1 VIVLG
6 ISAFYHD
13 SAAVLVRDGVLVAA
27 AQEERFSRIKHD
39 SNFPFEAITY
49 CLNEANIGLSEIDY
63 VGYYEKP
70 ILTFDRLLET
80 YLAFA
85 PSGFKS
91 FVTSLPIWV
100 KEKIFLKKTILES
113 LQDLNRGPIS
123 EEKLL
128 FGFHHHS
135 HAASSF
141 YPSPFKSA
149 AILVMD
155 GVGEWATTTMAQG
168 NGKDIS
174 LIKEIRFPHSL
185 GLLYSAFTYY
195 LGFKVNEG
203 EYKVMGLAPYGQPK
217 YKNLIYSNL
226 IDVKEDG
233 SFRLNMEYF
242 NYCTGLTMTNSRLD
256 ALFGG
261 HLPRRKGEKLDNR
274 HMDIARS
281 VQEVVEEVV
290 LRIANNL
297 RKETGE
303 KNLCMAGGVAL
314 NCVANGKILRSSTFE
329 HIWIQPASGDAGG
342 ALGVALSI
350 NHLFNY
356 KPREIPDGID
366 GMQGTYLGPKYK
378 NSQIEMVL
386 KKYEAVYKVMD
397 EKEVVTL
404 AVSAVSEGKI
414 LGWFQG
420 RMEFGPRSLG
430 NRSIL
435 GDARSE
441 SMQRTINMKIKY
453 REGFRPFA
461 PAVLA
466 EQANKFFH
474 IDCKSPYML
483 LVADVHKERL
493 KALSFESENLQGLD
507 KLKASRSDIP
517 SVTHVDNSAR
527 VQTVHHETN
536 PKFHQL
542 LTKYEKQTG
551 YGVLINTSFNIRD
564 EPIVCSPEDA
574 YKCFMGTELDIL
586 IINNIVL
593 LKEEQ

>member
-1 VIVLG
+1 MIVLG
-6 ISAFYHD
+6 ISSFYHD
-13 SAAVLVRDGVLVAA
+13 SAAVLVKDGVLLAA

-39 SNFPFEAITY
+39 ASFPFEATTY
-49 CLNEANIGLSEIDY
+49 CLNQAEIDLSGIDY

-80 YLAFA
+80 YLALA

-100 KEKIFLKKTILES
+100 KEKILLKDTILKS
-113 LQDLNRGPIS
+113 LQSLNRGSIS
-123 EEKLL
+123 RDKLL
-128 FGFHHHS
+128 FGYHHHS
-135 HAASSF
+135 HAASAF

-168 NGKDIS
+168 NEKDIS

-203 EYKVMGLAPYGQPK
+203 EYKVMGLAPYGLPK
-217 YKNLIYSNL
+217 YKDIIYRNL

-233 SFRLNMEYF
+233 SFLLAMKYF
-242 NYCTGLTMTNSRLD
+242 NYHSGLTMTNSRFD
-256 ALFGG
+256 TLFGG
-261 HLPRRKGEKLDNR
+261 HSPRGKRDKLERR

-281 VQEVVEEVV
+281 IQEVIEEVI
-290 LRIANNL
+290 LLIIKNL

-314 NCVANGKILRSSTFE
+314 NCVANGKILRSSIFE
-329 HIWIQPASGDAGG
+329 RLWIQPASGDAGG

-350 NHLFNY
+350 NYLFSD
-356 KPREIPDGID
+356 KPRETPNALD
-366 GMQGTYLGPKYK
+366 GMQGAFLGPQYD
-378 NSQIEMVL
+378 NTQIEVIL
-386 KKYEAVYKVMD
+386 KKHEAVYRILD
-397 EKEVVTL
+397 EKEVLSL
-404 AVSAVSEGKI
+404 AVSALSQGKV
-414 LGWFQG
+414 LAWFQG

-435 GDARSE
+435 GDARFE
-441 SMQRTINMKIKY
+441 SMQRAINMKIKY

-461 PAVLA
+461 PAVLS
-466 EQANKFFH
+466 EQAEKFFH
-474 IDCKSPYML
+474 LDCESPYML
-483 LVADVHKERL
+483 LVADVHSDRL
-493 KALSFESENLQGLD
+493 KNLSSEEENLQGFD
-507 KLKASRSDIP
+507 KLKVMRSDIP

-527 VQTVHHETN
+527 IQTVHHETN

-542 LTKYEKQTG
+542 LTEYEKQTG
-551 YGVLINTSFNIRD
+551 FGILINTSFNIRD

-574 YKCFMGTELDIL
+574 YKCFMGTELDVL
-586 IINNIVL
+586 VMNNIIL

>member
-1 VIVLG
+1 
-6 ISAFYHD
+6 
-13 SAAVLVRDGVLVAA
+13 
-27 AQEERFSRIKHD
+27 
-39 SNFPFEAITY
+39 
-49 CLNEANIGLSEIDY
+49 
-63 VGYYEKP
+63 
-70 ILTFDRLLET
+70 
-80 YLAFA
+80 
-85 PSGFKS
+85 
-91 FVTSLPIWV
+91 
-100 KEKIFLKKTILES
+100 
-113 LQDLNRGPIS
+113 
-123 EEKLL
+123 
-128 FGFHHHS
+128 
-135 HAASSF
+135 
-141 YPSPFKSA
+141 
-149 AILVMD
+149 
-155 GVGEWATTTMAQG
+155 
-168 NGKDIS
+168 
-174 LIKEIRFPHSL
+174 
-185 GLLYSAFTYY
+185 
-195 LGFKVNEG
+195 VNEG

-217 YKNLIYSNL
+217 YKDVISRNL

-233 SFRLNMEYF
+233 SFWLNMEYF
-242 NYCTGLTMTNSRLD
+242 NYCTGLTMTNSRFD

-261 HLPRRKGEKLDNR
+261 HLPRGKEEKLENR

-290 LRIANNL
+290 LRIVKNL
-297 RKETGE
+297 SKETGE

-314 NCVANGKILRSSTFE
+314 NCVANGKVLRSSTFE
-329 HIWIQPASGDAGG
+329 RLWIQPASGDAGG

-350 NHLFNY
+350 NHLFSD

-366 GMQGTYLGPKYK
+366 GMQGTYLGPQYE

-386 KKYEAVYKVMD
+386 KRYEAVYKVMN
-397 EKEVVTL
+397 EKEVVPL
-404 AVSAVSEGKI
+404 AVSALSEGKI
-414 LGWFQG
+414 LGWFHG

-435 GDARSE
+435 GDARFE

-466 EQANKFFH
+466 EQAKEFFH

-493 KALSFESENLQGLD
+493 KSLPSEEENLQGLD

-542 LTKYEKQTG
+542 LTEYEKQTG

-574 YKCFMGTELDIL
+574 YKCFMGTELDVL
-586 IINNIVL
+586 IMNNIVL

>member
-1 VIVLG
+1 MIVLG

-39 SNFPFEAITY
+39 SEFPYEAITY
-49 CLNEANIGLSEIDY
+49 CLNEANIGFSEIDY

-113 LQDLNRGPIS
+113 LQSLDKGPIS

-141 YPSPFKSA
+141 YPSPFESA

-217 YKNLIYSNL
+217 YKDVIYKNL

-242 NYCTGLTMTNSRLD
+242 NYCTGLTMTNSRFD
-256 ALFGG
+256 TLFDG
-261 HLPRRKGEKLDNR
+261 HLPRGKGEKLEKR

-281 VQEVVEEVV
+281 VQEVIEEVV
-290 LRIANNL
+290 LRIVKNL
-297 RKETGE
+297 SKETGE

-329 HIWIQPASGDAGG
+329 RLWIQPASGDAGG
-342 ALGVALSI
+342 ALGVALAI
-350 NHLFNY
+350 NHLFSD
-356 KPREIPDGID
+356 KPREIPSGID
-366 GMQGTYLGPKYK
+366 GMQGAYLGPQYE
-378 NSQIEMVL
+378 NDQIELIL
-386 KKYEAVYKVMD
+386 KKYQAVYKVLD
-397 EKEVVTL
+397 ENEVVSL
-404 AVSAVSEGKI
+404 AVSALDEGKV

-430 NRSIL
+430 NRSII
-435 GDARSE
+435 GDARFE
-441 SMQRTINMKIKY
+441 SMQRAINMKIKY

-461 PAVLA
+461 PAVLS
-466 EQANKFFH
+466 EQADKFFH

-483 LVADVHKERL
+483 LVADVHKERI
-493 KALSFESENLQGLD
+493 KTLSSEEKNLQGLD
-507 KLKASRSDIP
+507 KLNASRSDIP

-527 VQTVHHETN
+527 VQTVHNETN

-542 LTKYEKQTG
+542 LTEYEKQTG

-574 YKCFMGTELDIL
+574 YKCFMGTELDVL
-586 IINNIVL
+586 IMNNIVL

>member
-1 VIVLG
+1 MLG

-397 EKEVVTL
+397 EKEVVPL
-404 AVSAVSEGKI
+404 AVSALSEGKI

-493 KALSFESENLQGLD
+493 KALSSESANLQGLD